1 MNSDNITRTGA
12 FRDVLTKAD
21 FEHIYLDF
29 FEISS
34 NITGL
39 QSSQVVGKI
48 PFVNASG
55 ANKPVNLTID
65 NKVPFQKQNGTT
77 SNFSLI
83 I

>member
-12 FRDVLTKAD
+12 FRDMLTKAD

-39 QSSQVVGKI
+39 QNSQVIGKI

-55 ANKPVNLTID
+55 ANKPVSLTID
-65 NKVPFQKQNGTT
+65 NKIPFQKQNGSQ
-77 SNFSLI
+77 SNFNLI